1 MAAMEIDLGKLVGGT
16 EADRRRV
23 LERMHE
29 YLEINGLFDWRK
41 LPGLWSDAPEAVFF
55 NLNGHTYKGIEH
67 WTRLWQFYEPNV
79 KSSYWT
85 PFDIGGLVSD
95 ALAVVWCERHTQSD
109 WVGKEPPPAGRIYGN
124 EFTSRST
131 MVFRKEKGDWRV
143 VHVHFSP
150 ASTAPRPGGV

>member
-79 KSSYWT
+79 KSCYWT
-85 PFDIGGLVSD
+85 PAVPLHRPQLFFGAV
-95 ALAVVWCERHTQSD
+95 ALKSS
-109 WVGKEPPPAGRIYGN
+109 GR
-124 EFTSRST
+124 ELF
-131 MVFRKEKGDWRV
+131 FRLN
-143 VHVHFSP
+143 
-150 ASTAPRPGGV
+150 PGP